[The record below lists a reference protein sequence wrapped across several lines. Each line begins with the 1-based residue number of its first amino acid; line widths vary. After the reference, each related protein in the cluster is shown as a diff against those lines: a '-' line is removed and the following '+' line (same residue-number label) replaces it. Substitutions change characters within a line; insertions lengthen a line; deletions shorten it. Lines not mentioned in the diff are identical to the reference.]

1 MYRFI
6 VRSIV
11 CALMGVIAL
20 ATAPSGSAQTSA
32 EQEIVEKARLAVD
45 SIRRDNDFPAFA
57 QLLRRAKGVLI
68 FPSLVKA
75 GFIVGGEGGSGVLLT
90 RDANGNWSYPAF
102 YTLGSGSIGLQI
114 GVQDAE
120 VAFVIM
126 TDKGLEQILKNEFK
140 MGADASLAVGPIG
153 AGVAAGTT
161 LAFGADM
168 YSFAKARG
176 LFGGVSFDGTVI
188 HPRNDY
194 NRKYYGQ
201 NATGREIVMAH
212 KVSNHAADA
221 LRKSLESQ

>member
-1 MYRFI
+1 MDRFLARTI
-6 VRSIV
+6 AFVFVI
-11 CALMGVIAL
+11 VIAL
-20 ATAPSGSAQTSA
+20 AIAPTGTAQTSA

-45 SIRRDNDFPAFA
+45 SIRRDNDFPVFV
-57 QLLRRAKGVLI
+57 QLLRRAKAALVV
-68 FPSLVKA
+68 PSLVKA
-75 GFIVGGEGGSGVLLT
+75 GFILGGEGGSGVLLT

-120 VAFVIM
+120 VVFVIM
-126 TDKGLEQILKNEFK
+126 TDKGLDQILKNQFK
-140 MGADASLAVGPIG
+140 MGADASLAVGPVG

-176 LFGGVSFDGTVI
+176 LFGGASFDGTVI

-201 NATGREIVMAH
+201 NVTGREIVMAH

-221 LRKSLESQ
+221 LRKSLESR